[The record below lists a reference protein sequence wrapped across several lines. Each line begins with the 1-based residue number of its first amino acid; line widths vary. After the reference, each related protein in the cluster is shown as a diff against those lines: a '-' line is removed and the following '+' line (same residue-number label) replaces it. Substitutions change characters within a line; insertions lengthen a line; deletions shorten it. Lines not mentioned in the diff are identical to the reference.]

1 MAVVTL
7 APEQELTFEE
17 LREFLKNRL
26 AEFKIPRLMEIVEAL
41 PVNVAGK
48 VMKYQLRDQ
57 FKNRGATLS
66 T

>member
-1 MAVVTL
+1 
-7 APEQELTFEE
+7 
-17 LREFLKNRL
+17 
-26 AEFKIPRLMEIVEAL
+26 MEIVEAL

-57 FKNRGATLS
+57 FKDRGATLS